1 MSFSFLNKSAKS
13 IT

>member
-1 MSFSFLNKSAKS
+1 MKSAKS